1 MVGDTQRR
9 IQLGA
14 PVSGCF
20 SHLFILLFLLSSIG
34 LVIMIEGTV
43 AQTLVSWAVSL
54 RGGGWCSQVLEERYA
69 QTHEEKDGLSQEAPG
84 GLERNDSICSD
95 VQLQIFVER
104 KRGKA
109 GKDRLILLFGSR
121 CYSDRTSARVTIL
134 INSCPVEGLER
145 GNFYK
150 IISAVG

>member
-104 KRGKA
+104 KRG
-109 GKDRLILLFGSR
+109 GKLGRIDSSYCLGPGVTLTGHLLGSL
-121 CYSDRTSARVTIL
+121 Y
-134 INSCPVEGLER
+134 
-145 GNFYK
+145 
-150 IISAVG
+150 